1 MSIKQQFYENK
12 ENLLT
17 RLCYE
22 NDGFILGFWLDAANY
37 GIMRLD
43 MVNDIYT
50 FEEAF
55 KEAFVSQ

>member
-22 NDGFILGFWLDAANY
+22 NDGFILEFWLDATNY
-37 GIMRLD
+37 GITRLD